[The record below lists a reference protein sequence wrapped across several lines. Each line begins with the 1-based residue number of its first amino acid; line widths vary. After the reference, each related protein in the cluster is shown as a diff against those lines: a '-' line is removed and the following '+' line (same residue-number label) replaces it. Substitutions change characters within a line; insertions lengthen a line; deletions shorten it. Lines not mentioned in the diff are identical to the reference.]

1 MRCGCHSCG
10 AFMIQAEDGSVC
22 VCPDCGSRCTAC
34 LGTNT
39 VVGRD
44 ALQKLQSDP
53 RFSVERLSGLFEEI
67 TEEDGDVP
75 NYDDRG

>member
-1 MRCGCHSCG
+1 MRCGCPNCE

-22 VCPDCGSRCTAC
+22 VCPDCDYRCDAC

-44 ALQKLQSDP
+44 SLIKLQSDP
-53 RFSVERLSGLFEEI
+53 RFDPERLSHLFDGE
-67 TEEDGDVP
+67 EEDDVP
-75 NYDDRG
+75 RDDGRGR